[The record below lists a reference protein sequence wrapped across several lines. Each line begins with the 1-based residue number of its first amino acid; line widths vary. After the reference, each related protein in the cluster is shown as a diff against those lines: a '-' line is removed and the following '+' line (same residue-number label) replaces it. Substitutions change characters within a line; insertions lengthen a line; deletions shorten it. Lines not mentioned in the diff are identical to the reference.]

1 MLMKKNIVCI
11 KHGDKYSPD
20 YVNKL
25 FHMVERNLSL
35 PYRFIC
41 LTENPTGLDAEIE
54 VSPILTKN
62 LNDSYIKF
70 GLFEKHL
77 HDITGEVLFLDLDMV
92 IINPIDE
99 LFLFE
104 PDAEFVGQKEW
115 TLDCMGSNIMRFEVG
130 KYPYVIESWYEAVRT
145 KFVVEE
151 YFDPARNGNKNLYYD
166 LNSSPPEIYR
176 GDQEWVTK
184 QLREHN
190 VHITYYP
197 YEWSLSYKWHVL
209 KETTV
214 DYMNAKIINFHGL
227 PKMEDIDID
236 WVKEHWK

>member
-54 VSPILTKN
+54 VCPILTKN

-70 GLFEKHL
+70 VLFEKHL

-104 PDAEFVGQKEW
+104 PDAEFVGQKE
-115 TLDCMGSNIMRFEVG
+115 
-130 KYPYVIESWYEAVRT
+130 
-145 KFVVEE
+145 
-151 YFDPARNGNKNLYYD
+151 
-166 LNSSPPEIYR
+166 
-176 GDQEWVTK
+176 
-184 QLREHN
+184 
-190 VHITYYP
+190 
-197 YEWSLSYKWHVL
+197 
-209 KETTV
+209 
-214 DYMNAKIINFHGL
+214 
-227 PKMEDIDID
+227 
-236 WVKEHWK
+236 